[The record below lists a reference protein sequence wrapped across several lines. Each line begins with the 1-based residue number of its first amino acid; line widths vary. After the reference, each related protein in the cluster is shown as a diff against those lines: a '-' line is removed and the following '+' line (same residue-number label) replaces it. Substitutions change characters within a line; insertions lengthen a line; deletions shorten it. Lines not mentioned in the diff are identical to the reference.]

1 MNVPDSKQQEML
13 ARQRCEQVG
22 SVIMLAAYFPVSVY
36 INLLCLYLKVF
47 SYMHIVLYC
56 IFKPSLPYEVRCQ
69 RLAYTFC
76 MLCLCISPSVHLWLY
91 VSTISLLSMDFCQ
104 TFVIGAPCDRD
115 EPIRF

>member
-1 MNVPDSKQQEML
+1 MSVVACLLVDLQPAYHQVDPSFSYRMNVPDSKQQEML

-76 MLCLCISPSVHLWLY
+76 MLCLCISPSVHL
-91 VSTISLLSMDFCQ
+91 
-104 TFVIGAPCDRD
+104 
-115 EPIRF
+115 